1 MLTDTAL
8 KNLKSKDKTYKIAD
22 RDGMYAQV
30 KPTGTIVF
38 RFDYRLHGRR
48 ETLTLG
54 QYGRDGITLSE
65 ARERC
70 IDARK
75 AVKAGQSPAQEKQR
89 EKRRMADA
97 QSFGEWAEKYF
108 KESKMADST
117 RQMCRHIYDRDI
129 APAWRKRLLS
139 EITPDDLRAICQR
152 VKDSGAPAT
161 AIHVR
166 DIIKQMFGFAKLH
179 GERVENPADAVGP
192 SSIATF
198 EVRDRALSP
207 RKIRIAF
214 RLIERAAT
222 LPTIRLGLKLIL
234 LTMDRKSELQGG
246 SWDEVDFE
254 NRVWSIPKERMIPIL
269 L

>member
-8 KNLKSKDKTYKIAD
+8 KNLKSKDKTYKVAD
-22 RDGMYAQV
+22 RDGMYALV

-89 EKRRMADA
+89 EKRRLSTART
-97 QSFGEWAEKYF
+97 FGEWGEQYF
-108 KESKMADST
+108 KEAKIAQST
-117 RQMCRHIYDRDI
+117 KEMRRHIYDRDI
-129 APAWRKRLLS
+129 APTWKNRLLS
-139 EITPDDLRAICQR
+139 EVAPDDLRALCSK
-152 VKDSGAPAT
+152 VKERGAPAT

-166 DIIKQMFGFAKLH
+166 DIVKQIFVFAILQGDKCLI
-179 GERVENPADAVGP
+179 RRTAVAP

-198 EVRDRALSP
+198 EIQRQGVY
-207 RKIRIAF
+207 
-214 RLIERAAT
+214 RLAKS
-222 LPTIRLGLKLIL
+222 GLHS
-234 LTMDRKSELQGG
+234 D
-246 SWDEVDFE
+246 
-254 NRVWSIPKERMIPIL
+254 
-269 L
+269 